1 VTRRARVAAAL
12 RRLDA
17 HPRALAG
24 ARQAR
29 AWLPGDERYG
39 DPLSIAGDQ
48 PAQLLGQRLATLR
61 MQRPSAA
68 RELGFGTLQLWQAL
82 AETQGRGHGEREL
95 AILFTDL
102 AGFSSWALEAGDERA
117 LELLRRLAL
126 AVEPAVTARDG
137 EVVKRLG
144 DGHMAVFERADDA
157 VAAATDACAAVAR
170 IPLGDAHAK
179 LRAGIHLGTPRRLG
193 GDYFGVDVNV
203 AARVGA
209 AAGPGE
215 LLISESVRARLDG
228 DVDFAGR
235 WSLRAKGAPS
245 DLTVYALQAADAHQA
260 PGKLPR
266 HGSH

>member
-1 VTRRARVAAAL
+1 MTRRARLAAAL

-17 HPRALAG
+17 HPRVLDG
-24 ARQAR
+24 ARRAR
-29 AWLPGDERYG
+29 TWLPGDERYG
-39 DPLSIAGDQ
+39 DPLSVTGDQ

-68 RELGFGTLQLWQAL
+68 REVGLGTLQLWQAL
-82 AETQGRGHGEREL
+82 AEAQGRGHGEREL

-102 AGFSSWALEAGDERA
+102 VGFSSWALEAGDERA
-117 LELLRRLAL
+117 LELLRQLAL

-137 EVVKRLG
+137 VVVKRLG
-144 DGHMAVFERADDA
+144 DGHMAVFEQAIDA
-157 VAAATDACAAVAR
+157 VAAATTPAR
-170 IPLGDAHAK
+170 RSREIELGERRAQ

-228 DVDFAGR
+228 DVDLAGR

-245 DLTVYALQAADAHQA
+245 DLTVYALQTQGA
-260 PGKLPR
+260 
-266 HGSH
+266 